1 MTRRDEYREYI
12 GSAAWRQ
19 LSMIARLRSANRCE
33 LCGAYG
39 DHVHHIK
46 YPKRFKEDHV
56 DNLIVV
62 CEFHH
67 SMLHGIRGEDMSGD
81 LMVVEGVEVLLRKDE
96 KWFDFKQIFA
106 RLYEC
111 GAGVA
116 GDRNSAMT
124 NMIERAAGAAWGV
137 IFDRYKLVT
146 AEKDFSGQMRNRLWI
161 NQPGAFQLAAKY
173 DSQKTEQFQRWL
185 FEDLIPGAA
194 SGGRGIAFAST
205 GNPHADMALAIQA
218 QAGQLSQAFLQLDEV
233 RRAADIANQRVDVVE
248 QATKNLVSRLDEMT
262 GGDFYMTAR
271 LALLKVNV
279 NPEQKYKGNQSNA
292 MALGAYCANQARLSG
307 VRSPKVQEGTFM
319 VGQYPKTMLRDG
331 LVALGLWS
339 PQSKSH

>member
-1 MTRRDEYREYI
+1 MV
-12 GSAAWRQ
+12 
-19 LSMIARLRSANRCE
+19 ARLRSANCCE
-33 LCGAYG
+33 LCGAHG
-39 DHVHHIK
+39 DHVHHIR
-46 YPKRFKEDHV
+46 YPKRFKEDHA

-81 LMVVEGVEVLLRKDE
+81 LMVVEGVDVLVRKDE

-111 GAGVA
+111 GAGMSA
-116 GDRNSAMT
+116 AQDAAMT
-124 NMIERAAGAAWGV
+124 SMIERASGSAWGV
-137 IFDRYKLVT
+137 IYDRYKLVT
-146 AEKDFSGQMRNRLWI
+146 TEKDFSGQPCNRLWI

-185 FEDLIPGAA
+185 FEELIPGAA
-194 SGGRGIAFAST
+194 TSSRGTAFVST
-205 GNPHADMALAIQA
+205 GNPHADMALAIQV

-233 RRAADIANQRVDVVE
+233 RRAADLANQRVDVVE
-248 QATKNLVSRLDEMT
+248 QETKSLVSRLDEMT

-271 LALLKVNV
+271 LALMKVNV
-279 NPEQKYKGNQSNA
+279 NPEGKYKGNQSNA

-319 VGQYPKTMLRDG
+319 VGQYPKAMLRDG
-331 LVALGLWS
+331 LRALGLWS
-339 PQSKSH
+339 PQNKGH